1 MSLSTGTSL
10 LDTSLAVSEL
20 RLKRKDAALHELVHR
35 TREVA
40 ALGDA
45 DVLCETLLLRER
57 LGSTAIGKGVALPNA
72 RSITVSE
79 PRLIFGRSTRGIDW
93 RAADELPV
101 RLVFLVVSPGESS
114 LELHHEWLAR
124 AAAFARLIKNRQRLL
139 DAADAAAM
147 KEVLREVAW

>member
-20 RLKRKDAALHELVHR
+20 RLRRKEAALHELVHR
-35 TREVA
+35 TRDVA

-79 PRLIFGRSTRGIDW
+79 PRLIVGRSARGIDW

-124 AAAFARLIKNRQRLL
+124 AATFARLIKNRQRLL
-139 DAADAAAM
+139 GAADAAAM

>member
-1 MSLSTGTSL
+1 
-10 LDTSLAVSEL
+10 
-20 RLKRKDAALHELVHR
+20 
-35 TREVA
+35 
-40 ALGDA
+40 
-45 DVLCETLLLRER
+45 VLCETLLLRER

-72 RSITVSE
+72 RSIAVSE
-79 PRLIFGRSTRGIDW
+79 PRLIFGRSARGIDW

-124 AAAFARLIKNRQRLL
+124 AAAFARLLKNRQRLL

-147 KEVLREVAW
+147 TEILREVAW